1 MRHKLL
7 FLLILL
13 SSVFGS
19 HGVLAQ
25 NTLVELE
32 NTKSDQSNYSI
43 DGNYTT
49 FVSSNAYLPDRP
61 EHQSGQDH
69 IFVGRLH
76 LPGKY
81 LLSTALWLN
90 QDFNNERELQAR
102 DSLLTLTKP
111 VGRIYSGVNLI
122 MRGAVT
128 LPVSEASNETNGLI
142 TAFRLNPLLTYNASS
157 ILEGLTVIY
166 RPTVIYN
173 VHDFKTS
180 LTGQSNH
187 QFTTSQRVSFLYGL
201 MENLFLSI
209 DNSYIRSWTYDG
221 NTNDFYSFDQSL
233 STMFT
238 PRFSGFIG
246 HSIGGNA
253 LNVNGQESDLRI
265 FDTTRSSYYLGIN
278 YQF

>member
-7 FLLILL
+7 FLFIFMGTLL
-13 SSVFGS
+13 FHG
-19 HGVLAQ
+19 GVLAQ

-32 NTKSDQSNYSI
+32 NTKSDEGTYSI

-49 FVSSNAYLPDRP
+49 FVSANAYLPDRP

-69 IFVGRLH
+69 ILVGRLH

-90 QDFNNERELQAR
+90 QDFGNEKKLLVR

-111 VGRIYSGVNLI
+111 LGQIAPNVSFI

-128 LPVSEASNETNGLI
+128 MPLSKASNETNGLI
-142 TAFRLNPLLTYNASS
+142 TAFRLNPLFNINASP
-157 ILEGLTVIY
+157 LLKGLSVIY
-166 RPTVIYN
+166 RPTFIYN
-173 VHDFKTS
+173 VHEYQTS
-180 LTGQSNH
+180 LTGRSNH
-187 QFTTSQRVSFLYGL
+187 EYTTSQRITFLYGL
-201 MENLFLSI
+201 LDNLYLSL
-209 DNSYIRSWTYDG
+209 DNTYMRSWTYLG

-233 STMFT
+233 STMIT
-238 PRFSGFIG
+238 PSLSAFLG
-246 HSIGGNA
+246 HSSGGNA

-265 FDTTRSSYYLGIN
+265 FDTTRSSYYIGIN

>member
-1 MRHKLL
+1 MRRKLL
-7 FLLILL
+7 YLFIIMSAMLT
-13 SSVFGS
+13 SV
-19 HGVLAQ
+19 GVSAQ

-32 NTKSDQSNYSI
+32 NTKSDEGTYSI

-49 FVSSNAYLPDRP
+49 FVSSNAYLPNRP

-69 IFVGRLH
+69 ILVGRLH

-81 LLSTALWLN
+81 LLSTALWFN
-90 QDFNNERELQAR
+90 QDFNNEKELQAR

-111 VGRIYSGVNLI
+111 VGKILPGINFI

-128 LPVSEASNETNGLI
+128 LPISEASNETNGLV
-142 TAFRLNPLLTYNASS
+142 TAFRLNPLFTLNASS
-157 ILEGLTVIY
+157 LLKGLTLIY
-166 RPTVIYN
+166 RPSAIYN

-180 LTGQSNH
+180 LSGRSNH
-187 QFTTSQRVSFLYGL
+187 EYTTSQRLTFLYGL
-201 MENLFLSI
+201 MDNLYLSL
-209 DNSYIRSWTYDG
+209 DNSYVRSWTYDG

-233 STMFT
+233 STQIT
-238 PRFSGFIG
+238 KRLSGFLG

-265 FDTTRSSYYLGIN
+265 FDTTRSSYYLGIS